1 MAPYE
6 LDITNPVEIST
17 ISVKIDQVQVF
28 LNSIM
33 LLNKIEHV
41 SGLGEWVQKTVSSLS
56 PEQRRNQKLVGI
68 GLHHAYQ
75 PTVRLSRVSDYL
87 EHLASINPETLVQN
101 LLNAYLSKEPRGEF
115 VGAQGEQVLMDVDQ
129 ALTSAEN
136 YLDFLYQRFPD
147 KAIDDEIETMAYNYV
162 LDPPAMRDLIVT
174 HLNEMWEVY
183 FQPEW
188 ERMEPLLRESEQ
200 AFQKVDFSKMD
211 RLEAAAFITG
221 QEIAGEKLG
230 KRMLDAE
237 QIVFVPS
244 LHVGPYVMHSACG
257 PLLSILFGARV
268 PEGEYPQVS
277 DLSRGELIVRL
288 NALADDTRLEILKLI
303 SLEGEKCSSEIMER
317 LELSQSAASR
327 HLTQLR
333 AVGYLTARKVEGAKC
348 YSYNPKRVRKTIY
361 ALSDFLFSDI

>member
-1 MAPYE
+1 
-6 LDITNPVEIST
+6 
-17 ISVKIDQVQVF
+17 
-28 LNSIM
+28 
-33 LLNKIEHV
+33 
-41 SGLGEWVQKTVSSLS
+41 
-56 PEQRRNQKLVGI
+56 
-68 GLHHAYQ
+68 
-75 PTVRLSRVSDYL
+75 
-87 EHLASINPETLVQN
+87 
-101 LLNAYLSKEPRGEF
+101 
-115 VGAQGEQVLMDVDQ
+115 MDVDQ